1 MAYNI
6 GSYRSKSTVAAEGA
20 YQFMKGGLYGA
31 VWGIVTPFHAPGSA
45 NAISEAKTGIFKPA
59 PPFSSMKSVGAN
71 AAMFASIM
79 SVQRISSKSMEVLR
93 YKEDILNDIFGFAVT
108 YKYYNTFIG
117 NTERRLV
124 MHNRTICVGTLFA
137 IVYTTLS

>member
-1 MAYNI
+1 
-6 GSYRSKSTVAAEGA
+6 
-20 YQFMKGGLYGA
+20 
-31 VWGIVTPFHAPGSA
+31 
-45 NAISEAKTGIFKPA
+45 
-59 PPFSSMKSVGAN
+59 MKSVGAN